1 MSQYFQGY
9 QQPMYQP
16 TYPTQLPQ
24 MQRQMPMMQ
33 QPVPQQMPMEQS
45 VITLVT
51 SREQAVVAQIP
62 FDGKTYFFHNT
73 ACDEIYGK
81 RFDNATGTAPL
92 ITYAR
97 ADKTQET
104 YAPMSMMQQLAQQ
117 MQEMQTALLSLT
129 PKTKRSNA
137 TKEDENA

>member
-1 MSQYFQGY
+1 MSQYF

-16 TYPTQLPQ
+16 VYPTQLPQ

-33 QPVPQQMPMEQS
+33 QPVVQQQTPTEQS
-45 VITLVT
+45 IITLVT

-62 FDGKTYFFHNT
+62 FDGKTYFFHNM
-73 ACDEIYGK
+73 ANDEVYGK
-81 RFDNATGTAPL
+81 RFDNTTGTAPL

-97 ADKTQET
+97 TDRAQEAF
-104 YAPMSMMQQLAQQ
+104 APMSMVQKMAQQ
-117 MQEMQTALLSLT
+117 MQEMQAAIQSLM
-129 PKTKRSNA
+129 PKTKRGNA